1 MRGEGRPAESDTGK
15 LDDRAVV
22 RYLLGYKYEG
32 GYQVWIPKLGVQE
45 TRDVVFYE
53 GEAPMTPVD
62 SGTIESR
69 RGGSKLRGAAST
81 FRFTRST
88 EVEHDK
94 DDVPEAMRRNQRE
107 PVGGVVR
114 RRDCR
119 SKKTTC

>member
-1 MRGEGRPAESDTGK
+1 
-15 LDDRAVV
+15 V

-32 GYQVWIPKLGVQE
+32 GYRVWIPKLGVQE

-53 GEAPMTPVD
+53 GEVPMTPVD
-62 SGTIESR
+62 GGTIESR
-69 RGGSKLRGAAST
+69 RGGSKLCGAAST

-94 DDVPEAMRRNQRE
+94 DDVPEATRRNRRE

-114 RRDCR
+114 RRDCH
-119 SKKTTC
+119 SKKTTW

>member
-1 MRGEGRPAESDTGK
+1 MHGEGCPAESDTGK
-15 LDDRAVV
+15 LDDCAAV

-53 GEAPMTPVD
+53 GEAPMMLVD

-69 RGGSKLRGAAST
+69 RGGSKLHGAAST
-81 FRFTRST
+81 FHFTCST

-94 DDVPEAMRRNQRE
+94 DDVPEAMRRNRRE
-107 PVGGVVR
+107 LVGGVVR
-114 RRDCR
+114 RCNCH
-119 SKKTTC
+119 SKKMTC

>member
-1 MRGEGRPAESDTGK
+1 MR
-15 LDDRAVV
+15 
-22 RYLLGYKYEG
+22 
-32 GYQVWIPKLGVQE
+32 IPKLGVQE

-53 GEAPMTPVD
+53 GEVPMTPVD

-69 RGGSKLRGAAST
+69 RGGSKLHGAAST
-81 FRFTRST
+81 FCFTHST

-94 DDVPEAMRRNQRE
+94 DDILEATRRNRRE